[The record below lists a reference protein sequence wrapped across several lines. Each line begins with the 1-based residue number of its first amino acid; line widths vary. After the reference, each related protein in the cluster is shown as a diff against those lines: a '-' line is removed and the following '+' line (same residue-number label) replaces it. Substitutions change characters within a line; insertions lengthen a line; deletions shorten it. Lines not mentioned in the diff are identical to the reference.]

1 MKEELVEEALP
12 EEDEELSTG
21 FVSGVTAEL
30 LDINTSH
37 GFPISDQQD
46 LDPESEIVVSD
57 PSDSVSKF
65 ERFAATIVPSSPA
78 TTIHPISALPSQYFE
93 SIYKWNSRF
102 DNTFQTLLSAPSPTL
117 LAPPL
122 PDPPPEPTKVVILPP
137 QLSARVHTS
146 M

>member
-1 MKEELVEEALP
+1 AQAPP

-21 FVSGVTAEL
+21 FVSGVTADL

-46 LDPESEIVVSD
+46 LDLESEIVVPD
-57 PSDSVSKF
+57 PSDSASKF
-65 ERFAATIVPSSPA
+65 ERFAVATILRSPA
-78 TTIHPISALPSQYFE
+78 TTMNPISALPSQHFE
-93 SIYKWNSRF
+93 SIVFTAEWNLRF
-102 DNTFQTLLSAPSPTL
+102 DNTFQKLFTAQSPTT

-122 PDPPPEPTKVVILPP
+122 PDPPPEPINVVILPP
-137 QLSARVHTS
+137 QLSA